1 MKVVTLAYHNIGNV
15 KQNERH
21 FTRIARE
28 EEQVGRK
35 IDFVEQPGILVLR
48 NVSLNNEMI
57 ATSTGIPK
65 KIFSVFLNRSC
76 DRTARFYVNRDS
88 TTSSTMGRK
97 GSKSEKIIWLAV
109 DS

>member
-1 MKVVTLAYHNIGNV
+1 MRAVTLAYHNIGSV

-21 FTRIARE
+21 FTRTAKE

-35 IDFVEQPGILVLR
+35 TGFVEQPEILVLR
-48 NVSLNNEMI
+48 NVSLNNETI
-57 ATSTGIPK
+57 ATSTGTPK
-65 KIFSVFLNRSC
+65 NIFSEFLNRGC

-97 GSKSEKIIWLAV
+97 GPKSEKIIWLAV